1 VLAAILSFDTRL
13 HGVKSGLLSAPTDQP
28 PFALGMRLHNE
39 GSYYDAHE
47 AWEELWIDETD
58 DEVRLFLQGL
68 IQVTSAFHKVFFQRQ
83 PESAGR
89 LLARGLEKLAPYPD
103 EYLGVALGAFRAK
116 ARACAAALA
125 SGASLGPKDVP
136 ELLWAGS
143 RPGGE

>member
-1 VLAAILSFDTRL
+1 VT
-13 HGVKSGLLSAPTDQP
+13 SGTDPTKAPQ
-28 PFALGMRLHNE
+28 FALGMRLHNE

-89 LLARGLEKLAPYPD
+89 LLARGLEKLAPYPE
-103 EYLGVALGAFRAK
+103 EYRGVALGVFRAR
-116 ARACAAALA
+116 ARACAQML
-125 SGASLGPKDVP
+125 SRGESLVTADVP
-136 ELLWAGS
+136 WLRWIETSGDP
-143 RPGGE
+143 RPGGDGGPDLG

>member
-1 VLAAILSFDTRL
+1 M
-13 HGVKSGLLSAPTDQP
+13 SAPTEQP
-28 PFALGMRLHNE
+28 QFALGMRLHNE

-83 PESAGR
+83 PASAGR

-103 EYLGVALGAFRAK
+103 EYLGVALGVFRAK

-125 SGASLGPKDVP
+125 GGASLGPEEIP
-136 ELLWAGS
+136 ELRWAQS
-143 RPGGE
+143 RTGEE